1 MDQKVFQEL
10 IKPFEQHFNEAY
22 NRYFYYNP
30 ITSQSLWELPSE
42 ILEKLKIFEKT
53 YKQEK
58 QKDTTSNDAS
68 SIENKKGDVNNSK
81 ESELDDQKLIE
92 MVKMQIQREK
102 LRKNEDD
109 QDEEEQTIQD
119 QQGEKQNRSRSQ
131 SNIQEASYEDNQ
143 EVVENNE
150 QMSGQ
155 QKNIEDNLNTLDKY
169 IPKGLQQQI
178 SKRGEKD
185 ISKILLRP
193 SRKQIEQ
200 SLADKY
206 AYKEGDQEYNIWYG
220 KHLSDTRDTVRDH
233 KTPAETRCNTE
244 LDSGYTKADLTDR
257 YSAYYCHHWAKGCC
271 SEGQNCRYFH
281 RVPSLAECMTI
292 DNSRD
297 VFGRQRHDKHREDR
311 GGVGSFMYETRS
323 IEIKDFKAP
332 TEGIGV
338 ITQMYEIL
346 YRHFSE
352 WGDIEDIKYLPN
364 QGRAIIRYVHR
375 CMAEYAKEAM
385 QHQAL
390 DEGEVINIKW
400 FLEHLDTENQEKY
413 NKEHYDKLKRVV
425 EKQKRDQEIKQKAEE
440 ANLKK
445 QQHLL
450 KRQQYLAQKKFNQEQ
465 QLMKENVQLLNQV
478 FADDDD
484 EDDNGEGDQYSGYE
498 ESKSRSRSRSRSR
511 SKDRKQKESKGREGD
526 DKEIK
531 EKSGQEIQ
539 YPLISQYPQYGQYTQ
554 QQQQEFAA
562 YYQQQYQNQSMYY
575 QQYYQYSQQN
585 QDTEKPLQFNKKK

>member
-42 ILEKLKIFEKT
+42 ILEKLKIYEQI

-58 QKDTTSNDAS
+58 QKVTTQNDPS
-68 SIENKKGDVNNSK
+68 QNENKQDNAQG
-81 ESELDDQKLIE
+81 SELGDSKLLE
-92 MVKMQIQREK
+92 MVKIQIQKEE
-102 LRKNEDD
+102 LRKNNDD
-109 QDEEEQTIQD
+109 LDEEEQKILQ
-119 QQGEKQNRSRSQ
+119 QQGEKQDRSRSQ
-131 SNIQEASYEDNQ
+131 SNSEDVSYEDNQ
-143 EVVENNE
+143 AVVENDE

-155 QKNIEDNLNTLDKY
+155 QNNKEDNLNTLDKY
-169 IPKGLQQQI
+169 IPKGIQQQI

-185 ISKILLRP
+185 IQKILLRP

-413 NKEHYDKLKRVV
+413 NKEHYEQLKRVV
-425 EKQKRDQEIKQKAEE
+425 EKQKRDQEIRSKAEE

-450 KRQQYLAQKKFNQEQ
+450 KRQQYLAQKKLNQEQ
-465 QLMKENVQLLNQV
+465 QLMKQNVQLLNQV
-478 FADDDD
+478 FADDDN
-484 EDDNGEGDQYSGYE
+484 DDGGDKYSNQE
-498 ESKSRSRSRSRSR
+498 ESISKSRSRSRSR
-511 SKDRKQKESKGREGD
+511 SKDRKQKKTKGRED
-526 DKEIK
+526 DEYETQKTN
-531 EKSGQEIQ
+531 GQEIQ

-554 QQQQEFAA
+554 QQQQEFAS
-562 YYQQQYQNQSMYY
+562 YYQQQYQNQQMYY

-585 QDTEKPLQFNKKK
+585 QDAEKPLEFSKKK